1 MIKVGEV
8 LFPQSLKRIV
18 AKRETVYQNNEAN
31 VSSSSD
37 LLRADLDPAIN

>member
-31 VSSSSD
+31 VSSSD